1 MIRIGIIDD
10 DRILCNTF
18 DRVCATSQGLSCI
31 IISESIASFFLH
43 FDEKTGLDVLILDL
57 NFNDQTEA
65 MDHIT
70 KIRKLCG
77 EHLKIII
84 YSGIIDDALMGKA
97 LDENVDGI
105 LKKDKNLN
113 ELLVAI
119 RKVHNGE
126 NYICNSITTLMFHAV
141 RSSKVKKHLI
151 EKENRQIEFLRLK
164 GLTPREVSIALKLV
178 QGQSYA
184 EIASSF
190 FISINTV
197 RYYVKL
203 IYKKTGC
210 SNKTSISNLL
220 LQLYQSDHS
229 ETIPHQSE
237 SS

>member
-1 MIRIGIIDD
+1 MIRVGIIDD

-31 IISESIASFFLH
+31 IISENIASFFLH
-43 FDEKTGLDVLILDL
+43 YDDQIGLDVLILDL
-57 NFNDQTEA
+57 NFNDHSEA

-70 KIRKLCG
+70 KMRKLCG
-77 EHLKIII
+77 EHLKIIV

-97 LDENVDGI
+97 INENVDGI
-105 LKKDKNLN
+105 LRKDKNLN
-113 ELLVAI
+113 DLLVAI
-119 RKVHNGE
+119 RKVYKGE
-126 NYICNSITTLMFHAV
+126 NYICNSITTLMFDAI
-141 RSSKVKKHLI
+141 RSSKLKKHII

-220 LQLYQSDHS
+220 LQLYQSDLS
-229 ETIPHQSE
+229 ETKTQQTE